1 MYSLGQ
7 KIKHLRL
14 QKRMTQIELAKQL
27 CTPSMISQIESDRAR
42 PSYKILYGLA
52 DRLEVP
58 LEHLLTD
65 VDLNQEF
72 ISTYKMAK
80 AMVSAQDYTAAIP
93 FLERLKDTTQAQIPE
108 TDILFDLAECYIH
121 THRHAD
127 ADNIL
132 SHILEMAFLKND
144 SHLSARVYSSLGRL
158 ELNNKRYQLAAYH
171 WHKAYDESNKMEE
184 PDIYLQARILY
195 DLGTAYFKSGKLH
208 DALDYYGRS
217 SALYDKMDSLQEMG
231 NVYLNLGISY
241 HKLNDL
247 EKAAEYSEKA
257 VHIYESLNNIVMTV
271 KLQATCAVL
280 YGQSGREA
288 EAISMLQGAVTN
300 LLTLGKQEEAG
311 MTSVELATLLLQQ
324 NDLHAAEEAC
334 YQARKLLPELHIYQ
348 ARVHR
353 LYGRIAVQNG
363 HREEAIRRFQKSADR
378 FKHTDELGEWG
389 DTMSELAELYKN
401 EGDLKTAVGV
411 MQEIRGYTRQAML
424 KRGIAL

>member
-42 PSYKILYGLA
+42 PSYKILYGIA

-72 ISTYKMAK
+72 LSTYKMAR

-93 FLERLKDTTQAQIPE
+93 FLEQLQSASQAQIPE

-121 THRHAD
+121 TKRYTD
-127 ADNIL
+127 ADSIL
-132 SHILEMAFLKND
+132 SRVLETAFLKSD
-144 SHLSARVYSSLGRL
+144 THLSARVYRSLGRL
-158 ELNNKRYQLAAYH
+158 ELNRKRYQLAAFH
-171 WHKAYDESNKMEE
+171 WHKAYDESDKMEE
-184 PDIYLQARILY
+184 PDIYLQAGILY
-195 DLGTAYFKSGKLH
+195 DLGDAYFKSGKLH
-208 DALDYYGRS
+208 DALGYYGRS

-247 EKAAEYSEKA
+247 DKAAEYSEKA

-280 YGQSGREA
+280 YGQTGREG
-288 EAISMLQGAVTN
+288 EAITMLQGAITN

-311 MTSVELATLLLQQ
+311 MASVELATLLLQQ
-324 NDLHAAEEAC
+324 NDLPEAEEAC

-353 LYGRIAVQNG
+353 LYGRIAVQKG
-363 HREEAIRRFQKSADR
+363 QRDEAIRRFQKSADR

-389 DTMSELAELYKN
+389 DTMSELAEVYKN